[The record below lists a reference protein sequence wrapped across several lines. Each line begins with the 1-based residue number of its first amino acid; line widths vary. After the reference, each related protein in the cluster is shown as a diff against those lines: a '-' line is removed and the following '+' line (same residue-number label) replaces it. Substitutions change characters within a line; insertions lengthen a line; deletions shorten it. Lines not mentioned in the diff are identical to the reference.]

1 MSAEPTGRVICSVLF
16 SVTGNNTFWRSMQEY
31 IWRFHSYFD
40 CSCFSGG
47 KSCLTLCDPMDCS
60 TPGFPVH
67 HQRAQTHVYRVGWS
81 HLTILSSVIPF
92 YCLQSF
98 PVLGSFPRSQ
108 FFTSGGQSIGV
119 SALVSVHPMN
129 IQDWFPSELTVLTS
143 LHSKGLSRVFSNT
156 TFQKHQLVGIQ
167 PSLWYNSYYW
177 KKHSFDYTDFSSAK

>member
-1 MSAEPTGRVICSVLF
+1 MNSFNSSNVIWDPGSFCESVNIIFLWVSQ
-16 SVTGNNTFWRSMQEY
+16 SVGSVAQW
-31 IWRFHSYFD
+31 
-40 CSCFSGG
+40 
-47 KSCLTLCDPMDCS
+47 CLTLCDPMYCS

-143 LHSKGLSRVFSNT
+143 LHSKGLSRIFNT
-156 TFQKHQLVGIQ
+156 TVQKHQFFGAQL
-167 PSLWYNSYYW
+167 SL
-177 KKHSFDYTDFSSAK
+177 